1 MGVLDIMEYVTNKW
15 DLSNQW
21 DYRSHKKCLIKSP
34 LYKSHE
40 NPWIHHHFP
49 WLFPWWNLSPR
60 GSVRPKRSVKTSKV
74 LSKTRKRLKAQSVEG
89 PLAKNSSPFFGPRR
103 LKRCE
108 NGEIKPMVIKQM
120 LEPWEFSKKLD
131 FFLPLAWV
139 QKDGL
144 WWHPPISISQLIY
157 VCISAHNIY
166 IYVIIS

>member
-1 MGVLDIMEYVTNKW
+1 M
-15 DLSNQW
+15 
-21 DYRSHKKCLIKSP
+21 SHQITRKDPMRIRESITIFHGFSP
-34 LYKSHE
+34 WFFL
-40 NPWIHHHFP
+40 
-49 WLFPWWNLSPR
+49 NLSPR

-89 PLAKNSSPFFGPRR
+89 PLGKNSSPWIHGPRR

-108 NGEIKPMVIKQM
+108 NGEIKPMVINKCWNR
-120 LEPWEFSKKLD
+120 ENSARNWT

-157 VCISAHNIY
+157 VCISAHNILNVY
-166 IYVIIS
+166 M